1 MPAQSN
7 YSEKYCLN
15 LIKEYF
21 VKHIGGLKDMQL
33 AKRKNKYYYL
43 NDFNN

>member
-7 YSEKYCLN
+7 DSEKYGLN
-15 LIKEYF
+15 LIEEYF

-33 AKRKNKYYYL
+33 EKRKNKYYYL